1 MDKVDVILLIVFLS
15 HEKYNSNASV
25 NSELIVLKSK
35 YHFNLSNNDTTLQ
48 LTNSYIFFLFFSSYP
63 LKINSLFLYQHN
75 SSKKTIQWTY
85 LIGPALPH
93 LA

>member
-1 MDKVDVILLIVFLS
+1 MDKVDVILLIVFSL
-15 HEKYNSNASV
+15 EKYATHASV

-63 LKINSLFLYQHN
+63 LKINSVFLYQHN